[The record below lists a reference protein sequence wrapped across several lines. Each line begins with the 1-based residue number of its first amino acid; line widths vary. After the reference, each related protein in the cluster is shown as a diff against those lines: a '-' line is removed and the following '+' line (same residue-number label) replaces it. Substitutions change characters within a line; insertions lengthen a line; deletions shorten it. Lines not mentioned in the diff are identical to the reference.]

1 MPLVKCRKKVLIS
14 GAGSFIGRELIRQLY
29 GQYQI
34 TALIRSQSVI
44 KLLEKEYPK
53 AKFICAEMETYS
65 TVMEAL
71 TSFDFYIPM
80 AWNGTR
86 REDRDNIEKNQ
97 TSYQELLTSV
107 EYLIDSHKCNGVI
120 TIGTQMVYADENG
133 DMRYQKPLPG
143 SAYSRYKLKLYEDTV
158 SLCREREISMC
169 EIRFWNVY
177 GAGDYNYKMLNT
189 MVAKMARNEEIHIR
203 DKNKR
208 YDFLHVRDAAA
219 FIIRVME
226 SKFQTGEIYN
236 VCNGAFDTL
245 GNFISRAKAICGSE
259 SEIHFG
265 DGIRDE
271 KVRDW
276 SEEINRIKD
285 QLNWRP
291 VVSFEEGIRE
301 MYEDFYGGQ

>member
-1 MPLVKCRKKVLIS
+1 MPSVKCKKKILLS
-14 GAGSFIGRELIRQLY
+14 GAGSFIGKELIRQLY
-29 GQYQI
+29 GQYEI
-34 TALIRSQSVI
+34 TALIHSRNTI
-44 KLLEKEYPK
+44 ELLEKKYPK
-53 AKFICAEMETYS
+53 ARFLYAEMEMYES
-65 TVMEAL
+65 VLEAL
-71 TSFDFYIPM
+71 DSFDIYIPM

-86 REDRDNIEKNQ
+86 REDRDHIEKNR
-97 TSYQELLTSV
+97 TSYQALLASI
-107 EYLIDSHKCNGVI
+107 EYLIASQKCNRVI

-133 DMRYQKPLPG
+133 DLRYQKPLPK

-158 SLCREREISMC
+158 ALCRERNVSMC

-177 GAGDYNYKMLNT
+177 GAGDYPYKMLNT
-189 MVAKMARNEEIHIR
+189 MVERMARNEEIYIR
-203 DKNKR
+203 DKDKR

-226 SKFQTGEIYN
+226 AKVQIGEVYN

-245 GNFISRAKAICGSE
+245 GNYISRAKDICGSE

-265 DGIRDE
+265 DGIRNE

-276 SEEINRIKD
+276 SEELNKINN
-285 QLNWRP
+285 QLKWKP

-301 MYEDFYGGQ
+301 MYGDF